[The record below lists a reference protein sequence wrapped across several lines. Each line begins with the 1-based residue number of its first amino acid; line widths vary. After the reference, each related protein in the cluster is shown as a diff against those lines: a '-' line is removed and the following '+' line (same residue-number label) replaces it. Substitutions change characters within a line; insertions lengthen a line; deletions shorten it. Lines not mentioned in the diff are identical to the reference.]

1 MKYEFIADQAG
12 EHSVQRMCRI
22 LHVSTSGYYDW
33 RKREPSARQ
42 QANEDLWGEIVS
54 VYENSR
60 CTYGSRRVHAA
71 LRQSGIL
78 CGRHRVARLMR
89 KNGLKACQKRRK
101 RPMTTKAGP
110 GPIAENVL
118 ARDFVAQRPNEKWVT
133 DITYIDTWEG
143 WLYLAV
149 ILDLFSRKVVG
160 WAMADHLKS
169 SLAERALLMALNQR
183 SSDDPLLHHSDRGC
197 QFTSKAYQT
206 LLNQPG
212 IIVSMSRTGN
222 CYDNAVAESFFG
234 TLKAECAADTFATH
248 QHARTTIFEY
258 IESWYNR
265 KRLHSTLD
273 YLSPEQFERLRS

>member
-1 MKYEFIADQAG
+1 LLNKI
-12 EHSVQRMCRI
+12 
-22 LHVSTSGYYDW
+22 
-33 RKREPSARQ
+33 RE
-42 QANEDLWGEIVS
+42 
-54 VYENSR
+54 VYEASL
-60 CTYGSRRVHAA
+60 CTYGSPRVHAA
-71 LRQSGIL
+71 LRQAGIS
-78 CGRHRVARLMR
+78 CGRQRVARLMR

-101 RPMTTKAGP
+101 RPMTTKPGP

-118 ARDFVAQRPNEKWVT
+118 DRDFVAQRPNEKWVT
-133 DITYIDTWEG
+133 DITYIDTWQG

-149 ILDLFSRKVVG
+149 ILDLFSRKIVG

-197 QFTSKAYQT
+197 QFTSKAYQAH
-206 LLNQPG
+206 LSQPG
-212 IIVSMSRTGN
+212 IIVSMGRTGN

-234 TLKAECAADTFATH
+234 TLKAECAAETFTTQ

-265 KRLHSTLD
+265 KRLHSTLG
-273 YLSPEQFERLRS
+273 YLSPEQFERLHS